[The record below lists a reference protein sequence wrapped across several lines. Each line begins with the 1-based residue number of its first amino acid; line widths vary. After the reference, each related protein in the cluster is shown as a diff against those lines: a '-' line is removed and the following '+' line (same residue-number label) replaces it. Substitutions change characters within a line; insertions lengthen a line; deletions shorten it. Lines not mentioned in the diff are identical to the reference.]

1 MTILPRRKIATKGK
15 MLSQKGEQGWWRKRG
30 GQDPA
35 PPQLECGCQATS
47 PASCFPGYTEWRVFG
62 Y

>member
-35 PPQLECGCQATS
+35 PPPTRVWLPGNQPSLL
-47 PASCFPGYTEWRVFG
+47 FPWLH
-62 Y
+62 